1 METMNRDS
9 QNSSGTNYPVK
20 KAKTVFVILGYLCC
34 LLGGYKWNR
43 EHQFV
48 S

>member
-20 KAKTVFVILGYLCC
+20 KAKTVFSIFDV
-34 LLGGYKWNR
+34 
-43 EHQFV
+43 V
-48 S
+48 

>member
-20 KAKTVFVILGYLCC
+20 KAKTVFVI
-34 LLGGYKWNR
+34 
-43 EHQFV
+43 FDV
-48 S
+48 V

>member
-20 KAKTVFVILGYLCC
+20 KAKTVFRIFDV
-34 LLGGYKWNR
+34 
-43 EHQFV
+43 V
-48 S
+48 